1 MAVSATPFFHKAS
14 LKPTCWCARARV
26 QFFKVHEPVPGPVA
40 AANYDVSAGNRRAK
54 PVWRPITVSAPNL
67 SALRVETVSLGDSGR
82 LLMASVPSR
91 VPFPLIRPHC
101 PVGALFSDRGSE
113 FLVRVPRASSSAEKL
128 KVPVPSRKGTIGTR
142 LAPIRDAR
150 RRGASLSSSRSI
162 INHGD

>member
-1 MAVSATPFFHKAS
+1 MLV
-14 LKPTCWCARARV
+14 RARV

-113 FLVRVPRASSSAEKL
+113 FLVRVPRPRSSK
-128 KVPVPSRKGTIGTR
+128 
-142 LAPIRDAR
+142 
-150 RRGASLSSSRSI
+150 SRSRPVKGRSARGSRRYATRDVEEPASPQAAPSSI
-162 INHGD
+162 MGIKRARFKLYRVFPAASVRQDPF